1 MSARNSFSSF
11 LLALCVRTLPSVCSF
26 FQLIGGPH
34 DRDQIAFENGIEK
47 VIPAVPLGVE
57 FVFRISRYVDLAP
70 ELPLDSPQRGEEL
83 LHTHRANNQQIDVA
97 LRVLLTSGNR
107 AVDRGPRDLVPKSIE
122 LGLQQRNHP
131 CRFRKQVAEFREDG
145 GSSFCSVVGSTA
157 FLPPLQDAACS
168 ESFKFPLK
176 ARRRSL

>member
-11 LLALCVRTLPSVCSF
+11 LLALFVRTLPSVCSF

-34 DRDQIAFENGIEK
+34 DHDEIAFENGIEK

-70 ELPLDSPQRGEEL
+70 ELPLDTPQRGEELLEEL

-107 AVDRGPRDLVPKSIE
+107 AVD
-122 LGLQQRNHP
+122 
-131 CRFRKQVAEFREDG
+131 
-145 GSSFCSVVGSTA
+145 
-157 FLPPLQDAACS
+157 
-168 ESFKFPLK
+168 
-176 ARRRSL
+176 